1 MSETKSVDPA
11 VEEALEAFVETL
23 RDSETYQAF
32 EAATE
37 RLEADEAAMELLET
51 YRKKQ
56 REVQTGDVDPSELS
70 EFRELKAELSETE
83 AFREQ
88 QAAQADLVDL
98 LKQTDD
104 AISDRIGPAFARC
117 DGGGCC

>member
-23 RDSETYQAF
+23 RDSETSRAF

-37 RLEADEAAMELLET
+37 RLEADKAAMELLET

-70 EFRELKAELSETE
+70 ELRELKAELSETE

-104 AISDRIGPAFARC
+104 AISDRIGPAFARS

>member
-1 MSETKSVDPA
+1 MSGTRSVDPA

-23 RDSETYQAF
+23 RDSETYRAF

-37 RLEADEAAMELLET
+37 RLEADEATMELLEA
-51 YRKKQ
+51 YREKQ
-56 REVQTGDVDPSELS
+56 RAVRTGDVDPSELS
-70 EFRELKAELSETE
+70 ELRELKAELSEKE

-88 QAAQADLVDL
+88 QVAQADLVDL
-98 LKQTDD
+98 LGRTDD
-104 AISDRIGPAFARC
+104 AISDRIGRAFARS